1 MWPVSVS
8 GGSEANNLRLVEAER
23 CMLIRPM
30 CSVVEPGKFL
40 LGWLD

>member
-1 MWPVSVS
+1 MWLVSVS

-30 CSVVEPGKFL
+30 CSVVETGKFL